1 MSFTVGENVGAYRV
15 VAQLGQGGMATVFKA
30 YHPGLDRYVA
40 LKVMHAA
47 FKQDETFIQRFNRE
61 ARIVARLE
69 HPNIVP
75 VYDYS
80 EHRGHTYLVMRFVEG
95 ETLKARLKRGP
106 LQTDQIIQVASQV
119 GAALGYAHKEGIL
132 HRDIKP
138 SNVLVTGDPAD
149 PDALGDIYLTDFGLA
164 RIAEAGES
172 TLSRDMMMGT
182 PQYISPEQA
191 KGTRDLDAGT
201 DIYSMGVLLFE
212 MVTGRV
218 PFSADTPYSIIHDHI
233 FTPLPLPTT
242 INPDIS
248 KEVERVLLKALAK
261 ERADRYSDVDSFVT
275 AFSKAHQLDEIVPAD
290 HIAAVPVQAPSAIAA
305 AKPTPDPAPP
315 TGDTPHAKAKPA
327 KKRKRVWLFAAAGAL
342 ALLCLC
348 SLVLL
353 GPVRENAQ
361 KNATA
366 TAQAAVPLPP
376 PVKEPALAQEI
387 AVAEEQLAQNP
398 EDAVAHINLAWL
410 YLQAEKVDAAEE
422 HMHQAVE
429 LRPTEEWLY
438 MDVGRYLIETGRPEL
453 AAEAYIIGLQ
463 VLPASEPLR
472 IGLIEL
478 FWQEQLLEKHPAKA
492 EMYARQLIEAAP
504 EDPLFHLF
512 LAQALVR
519 NDKMDEGREELDSVL
534 ERHPDMAEA
543 HFVNGIWFRKNHQFI
558 QARREFRLALELAGD
573 RDWLQRAIQ
582 RELNSLEGEE

>member
-1 MSFTVGENVGAYRV
+1 
-15 VAQLGQGGMATVFKA
+15 
-30 YHPGLDRYVA
+30 
-40 LKVMHAA
+40 
-47 FKQDETFIQRFNRE
+47 
-61 ARIVARLE
+61 
-69 HPNIVP
+69 
-75 VYDYS
+75 
-80 EHRGHTYLVMRFVEG
+80 
-95 ETLKARLKRGP
+95 
-106 LQTDQIIQVASQV
+106 
-119 GAALGYAHKEGIL
+119 
-132 HRDIKP
+132 
-138 SNVLVTGDPAD
+138 
-149 PDALGDIYLTDFGLA
+149 
-164 RIAEAGES
+164 
-172 TLSRDMMMGT
+172 MMMGT

-242 INPDIS
+242 INPDIP

-261 ERADRYSDVDSFVT
+261 ERADRYSDVDSFVA
-275 AFSKAHQLDEIVPAD
+275 AFTEAFQLDEIVPAD
-290 HIAAVPVQAPSAIAA
+290 HAAAVPVQAPTAIAA
-305 AKPTPDPAPP
+305 TKPTPDPISS
-315 TGDTPHAKAKPA
+315 TGDAPHAKAKPA

-348 SLVLL
+348 LLVLL

-387 AVAEEQLAQNP
+387 AAAEEQLAQNP
-398 EDAVAHINLAWL
+398 KDAVAHINLAWL

-429 LRPTEEWLY
+429 LHSTEEWIY
-438 MDVGRYLIETGRPEL
+438 NDVGRYLIETGRPEL

-472 IGLIEL
+472 MGLLEL
-478 FWQEQLLEKHPAKA
+478 FWQEQLLEKYPAQA
-492 EMYARQLIEAAP
+492 EMYAQQLVEAAP

-519 NDKMDEGREELDSVL
+519 NGKMDEGREELDSVL

-543 HFVNGIWFRKNHQFI
+543 HFINGIWFRKNRQFI

-582 RELNSLEGEE
+582 RELNNLEGEE

>member
-75 VYDYS
+75 VFDYS

-275 AFSKAHQLDEIVPAD
+275 AFSEAHQLDEIVPAD
-290 HIAAVPVQAPSAIAA
+290 HVAAVPVQAPSAIAA

-315 TGDTPHAKAKPA
+315 TGDTPHAKAKPT

-429 LRPTEEWLY
+429 LRSTEEWLY